1 MTVRD
6 ARRIA
11 GRMRSAGILTIE
23 TYRGSGPGGQHR
35 SRTESGIRLVG
46 TWTLNGTPLRLEAQA
61 CLKSQ
66 HASLRAALA
75 ILLSRLRAAVVAARE
90 PARQLTAGFGP
101 QCRVRTY
108 HEPDDRVV
116 DESGPR
122 HSYRETVGAGRI
134 GQLVEA
140 RRRAILE
147 GGP

>member
-1 MTVRD
+1 MTARD

-11 GRMRSAGILTIE
+11 GRMRAVGILTIE

-35 SRTESGIRLVG
+35 NRTESGIRLVG
-46 TWTLNGTPLRLEAQA
+46 TWTLNGAPLRLEAQA

-75 ILLSRLRAAVVAARE
+75 ILLSRLRQAIAAARE

-101 QCRVRTY
+101 DRRVRTY

-116 DESGPR
+116 DEAGFR
-122 HSYRETVGAGRI
+122 HSYRTTVGAGRI
-134 GQLVEA
+134 GPLVEA

-147 GGP
+147 GMT